1 MHSKENSDKNKEKPT
16 LIEHNKKLWDKNNA
30 IPQHAAIKS
39 WIPVNKMFINASLL
53 WKITQQL
60 TLPQNIMERCGIFV
74 NYVWEFLK
82 HKHEN
87 FLTYN
92 WH

>member
-1 MHSKENSDKNKEKPT
+1 
-16 LIEHNKKLWDKNNA
+16 
-30 IPQHAAIKS
+30 
-39 WIPVNKMFINASLL
+39 MFINASLL
-53 WKITQQL
+53 WIITLQV

-87 FLTYN
+87 VLTYN
-92 WH
+92 WHYYMYMCQIDTCICN

>member
-1 MHSKENSDKNKEKPT
+1 M
-16 LIEHNKKLWDKNNA
+16 L
-30 IPQHAAIKS
+30 
-39 WIPVNKMFINASLL
+39 INASLL
-53 WKITQQL
+53 WIITLQV

-87 FLTYN
+87 VLTYN